1 MKVVP
6 YKDSIIIEPQTEF
19 EEEWLNNFTIGKV
32 FHKFGQDL
40 SHYIGIKIKREEET
54 DEQRS

>member
-19 EEEWLNNFTIGKV
+19 EEEWLQAFNLSKV

-40 SHYIGIKIKREEET
+40 SHYIGIKITRKEED
-54 DEQRS
+54 DEHI